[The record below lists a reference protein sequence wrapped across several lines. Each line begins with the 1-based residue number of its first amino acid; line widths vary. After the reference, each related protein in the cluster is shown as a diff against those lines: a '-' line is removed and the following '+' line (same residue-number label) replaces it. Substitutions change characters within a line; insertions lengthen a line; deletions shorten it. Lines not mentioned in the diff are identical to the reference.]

1 MAFHKLEK
9 LIHLH
14 DGYRRVFQAG
24 GLSLLLVQEDG
35 RRWLLRNRCPH
46 KDFPLHTG
54 TLAGSRLRCRY
65 HGMEFDLAAGGRC
78 LQFPR
83 QPCVEMY
90 ALVYDG
96 NDVGVEL
103 PEG

>member
-1 MAFHKLEK
+1 MAFHKLDK
-9 LIHLH
+9 LINLH

-24 GLSLLLVQEDG
+24 GLSLLLVQEGDQ
-35 RRWLLRNRCPH
+35 RWLLRNRCPH

-54 TLAGSRLRCRY
+54 TLTGSRLRCRY

-78 LQFPR
+78 QQFPR

-103 PEG
+103 PGS